1 MITAFG
7 AGFGEEVDVTKLRYH
22 KIVIMTDADVDG
34 AHIRILLLTF
44 FYRYMPE
51 LINRGYIYIA
61 QPPIFGLKKKSSRSP
76 KIERYIYD
84 ESSLGSVLAEY
95 DDPNKFDVQR
105 YKGLGEMD
113 SDQLWETT
121 MEPATRT
128 LLQVSIDDAAEAE
141 RVVSDLMGDQVE
153 PRKEFIQ
160 KHARDVRFL
169 DI

>member
-1 MITAFG
+1 M
-7 AGFGEEVDVTKLRYH
+7 
-22 KIVIMTDADVDG
+22 
-34 AHIRILLLTF
+34 
-44 FYRYMPE
+44 
-51 LINRGYIYIA
+51 
-61 QPPIFGLKKKSSRSP
+61 KKKNSRSP

-84 ESSLGSVLAEY
+84 ESSLSSVLAEY
-95 DDPNKFDVQR
+95 DDPNRFDVQR

-113 SDQLWETT
+113 PDQLWETT

-128 LLQVSIDDAAEAE
+128 LLQVNIDDAAEAE
-141 RVVSDLMGDQVE
+141 RVVSELMGDLVE